1 MDEALL
7 EDQLVESEGRRDFFS
22 KVQVFEKLKRL
33 AQLHAQCEFTDAEY
47 EQRKAEL
54 IDLLTGTSRV

>member
-1 MDEALL
+1 
-7 EDQLVESEGRRDFFS
+7 
-22 KVQVFEKLKRL
+22 LKRL

-54 IDLLTGTSRV
+54 IDLLTGTSRVCNWSRA